1 MLHENVQYIREIHF
15 TDQISAFISSCSF
28 KSMYSIVMQLFIVLV
43 MGTITVI
50 SMLINVHVWRCGSVE
65 QSFEQEL

>member
-1 MLHENVQYIREIHF
+1 MLHENVKYIREIHF

-28 KSMYSIVMQLFIVLV
+28 ESMYLIVMQLFVVLV

-50 SMLINVHVWRCGSVE
+50 SMLINAHVWRCGGVE
-65 QSFEQEL
+65 QSFEQEF